1 MSADALRSPRVLAD
15 RNLSSF
21 SDRGKKAVIRVLSTP
36 VSSYTLRDAARI
48 LKVSPA
54 RLRYWARTELL
65 SAAGVE
71 AKASEDRGLGFTDLV
86 VARAVLALLKQ
97 GVSLQQI
104 RRGLDSVQAD
114 ALESDSPLSALR
126 LSQTGHRRL
135 LVRSGSAWVEA
146 GGQGVLDFEGGDE
159 PLGGLET
166 LDPQKKRDG
175 GAEDV
180 EGLFARGCSLDGD
193 SATYGEAIECYREAI
208 EIDPDFADCHCN
220 LGAVYY
226 NRGDRGPARE
236 SFARCLDLAP
246 HHVEANFNLANLL
259 EEEGDDHG
267 ALRHYKVALAVA
279 PLYADLQ
286 INLALLY
293 EKLGEKGR
301 ARKHWRRYLQ
311 LDSAGAWSELA
322 RLRLAPNED

>member
-1 MSADALRSPRVLAD
+1 M
-15 RNLSSF
+15 
-21 SDRGKKAVIRVLSTP
+21 
-36 VSSYTLRDAARI
+36 
-48 LKVSPA
+48 
-54 RLRYWARTELL
+54 
-65 SAAGVE
+65 
-71 AKASEDRGLGFTDLV
+71 
-86 VARAVLALLKQ
+86 
-97 GVSLQQI
+97 
-104 RRGLDSVQAD
+104 
-114 ALESDSPLSALR
+114 
-126 LSQTGHRRL
+126 
-135 LVRSGSAWVEA
+135 
-146 GGQGVLDFEGGDE
+146 
-159 PLGGLET
+159 
-166 LDPQKKRDG
+166 
-175 GAEDV
+175 
-180 EGLFARGCSLDGD
+180 
-193 SATYGEAIECYREAI
+193 
-208 EIDPDFADCHCN
+208 
-220 LGAVYY
+220 YY